1 MVIAHVVSSLA
12 MGGQERLV
20 VELARRQRP
29 DAEAVLAVSLDYGRG
44 RLCEELCA
52 AGVEVVAVAKRPG
65 LDPTLSPR
73 LYRLLR
79 RRGVDLVHT
88 HNRMPLVYAAPA
100 GKLAGA
106 RVVHTKHGPG
116 VGTPRERWLRRQA
129 ARFTDAYVA
138 VSAET
143 ATTGK
148 GDCAPEKLA
157 VVENGVD
164 VDSFRPDAQAR
175 AEVRRELGLGDTDW
189 VVGTVGRLAREK
201 DQALLLRAMFGEGR
215 GPDERL
221 FPEERAFPLS
231 PRVRGRGEGEGLGL
245 RAGIALAGE
254 THATSPLPSPPR
266 RTVAERAND
275 FLVVVGEGPEESA
288 LRGLGESL
296 GVADRVRFLGARGD
310 VPRLLA
316 AFDAFALTSR
326 MEGLPLALLEAMAV
340 GVPVLVTEV
349 GAMPAL
355 VRRAGAGVV
364 AAAGDESAVRAGL
377 RTLATDQAQA
387 MGAAGRREVV
397 ARHSVER
404 MVGRYWALYQ
414 AS

>member
-1 MVIAHVVSSLA
+1 MVIAHVVSSLG

-29 DAEAVLAVSLDYGRG
+29 DAEAVLAVSLDDGRG
-44 RLCEELCA
+44 ALRGELCA

-79 RRGVDLVHT
+79 GRGVDLVHT
-88 HNRMPLVYAAPA
+88 HNRMPLVYAAVA

-116 VGTPRERWLRRQA
+116 VGSPRERWLRRQA

-143 ATTGK
+143 ATTGQ
-148 GDCAPEKLA
+148 GDCRPEKLA

-164 VDSFRPDAQAR
+164 VDLFRPDAQAR
-175 AEVRRELGLGDTDW
+175 AEVRRELGLGEGAW
-189 VVGTVGRLAREK
+189 VVGTVGRLAPEK
-201 DQALLLRAMFGEGR
+201 DQALLLRAMFAERWRSDGQGLCAPR
-215 GPDERL
+215 AVDPFLVLVGTGPEDERL
-221 FPEERAFPLS
+221 R
-231 PRVRGRGEGEGLGL
+231 
-245 RAGIALAGE
+245 ALAQ
-254 THATSPLPSPPR
+254 
-266 RTVAERAND
+266 
-275 FLVVVGEGPEESA
+275 
-288 LRGLGESL
+288 SL
-296 GVADRVRFLGARGD
+296 GAADRVRFLGARQD
-310 VPRLLA
+310 VPRVLA

-340 GVPVLVTEV
+340 GLPVLVTEV

-355 VRRAGAGVV
+355 VRRAQAGLV
-364 AAAGDESAVRAGL
+364 APPGDERAVRAGL
-377 RTLATDQAQA
+377 HRLAMDRAHEK
-387 MGAAGRREVV
+387 GAAGRRQVV
-397 ARHSVER
+397 ARHSVEG
-404 MVGRYWALYQ
+404 MVSRYWALYEG
-414 AS
+414 A